1 MTKIKN
7 IAVALSAIVLTAG
20 TTYAGNTNPVNNI
33 VVDESVSDL
42 MVVNYKGE
50 DASYLYFEVTVRTG
64 NNKQVSLS
72 VNDSEEGELYAATF
86 RADKKQTLKIEK
98 KYNQELDFS
107 IKAGNK
113 SFSKTFTVI
122 PTVQLEV
129 VKK

>member
-129 VKK
+129 IKK

>member
-72 VNDSEEGELYAATF
+72 VNDSEEGELYAANF

>member
-72 VNDSEEGELYAATF
+72 VNDSEEGELYAANF

-129 VKK
+129 IKK